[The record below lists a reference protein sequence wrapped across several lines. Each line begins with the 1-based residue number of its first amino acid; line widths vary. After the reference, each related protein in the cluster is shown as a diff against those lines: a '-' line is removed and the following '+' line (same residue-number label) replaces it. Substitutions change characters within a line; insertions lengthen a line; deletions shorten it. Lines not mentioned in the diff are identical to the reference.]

1 MSELINN
8 SQGRKELLK
17 HMILQLH
24 EGVAPEEIRAR
35 MIVLLTKIPYGEVV
49 EVEQE
54 LISEGL
60 PESEVLRLCD
70 IHSQALEGRI
80 DLTGMKIVAPGHPVD
95 TFKRENRELEKVV
108 RQLRELFASVDTEF
122 SGPAA
127 EKYLNTVKGLF
138 NSLMDVDKHY
148 RRKENLLFPFLEKYG
163 ITGPPKVMWGKH
175 DETRDLLKNAIN
187 ALNMTGDFNTDMMKM
202 KVELHLLPAAK
213 AITDMIMKE
222 EEILLPMTLDK
233 LTETDWYEIYRQTN
247 EIGYCLYDPE
257 VTWNPQGVVIAEETS
272 AEEGSVNLPSGKFTS
287 EELLAILN
295 TLPVDL
301 TFVDRNDKVK
311 YFSQGK
317 ERIFDRNRAILG
329 RDVRMCH
336 PPGSVHIVDQ
346 IIGDFKSGMA
356 DSAPFWIQMGGKF
369 IHIEYF
375 ALRNEQGEYLG
386 TLEMSQDLTE
396 KRKISGDQRLL
407 SYRKSDTG
415 KSSVQPEPQQH
426 NDHSHQHVSGTP
438 QKTSQM
444 NKPHWLDLSRIIIK
458 LDARPLLA
466 QGIHPLEQVQQQ
478 CAALNPGEIFELI
491 TPFPPSPMIEKM
503 AAAGFEA
510 HLETAA
516 DGMFHTYFLKK

>member
-8 SQGRKELLK
+8 SQSRKDLLK

-24 EGVAPEEIRAR
+24 EGVAPEAVRAR
-35 MIVLLTKIPYGEVV
+35 MIELMSKIPYGEVV

-80 DLTGMKIVAPGHPVD
+80 DLSGMKIEPPGHPVD
-95 TFKRENRELEKVV
+95 TFRRENRELEKV
-108 RQLRELFASVDTEF
+108 LRGLHEIFGKPVPEIT
-122 SGPAA
+122 GP
-127 EKYLNTVKGLF
+127 EMVQYLNALKALF
-138 NSLMDVDKHY
+138 NSLTDVDKHY

-175 DETRDLLKNAIN
+175 DETRDLLKNAVNSLN
-187 ALNMTGDFNTDMMKM
+187 APGEVTPEMLEVKIEIFLK
-202 KVELHLLPAAK
+202 PAAK
-213 AITDMIMKE
+213 AVSDMIMKE

-257 VTWNPQGVVIAEETS
+257 ISWQPQGIEIAETTS
-272 AEEGSVNLPSGKFTS
+272 AEEGTISLPSGSFTS

-295 TLPVDL
+295 SLAVDL

-336 PPGSVHIVDQ
+336 PPSSVHQ
-346 IIGDFKSGMA
+346 IISDFKCGKA

-375 ALRNEQGEYLG
+375 ALRDEKGEYLG

-396 KRKISGDQRLL
+396 KRKLEGDQRIL
-407 SYRKSDTG
+407 SYK
-415 KSSVQPEPQQH
+415 
-426 NDHSHQHVSGTP
+426 N
-438 QKTSQM
+438 
-444 NKPHWLDLSRIIIK
+444 
-458 LDARPLLA
+458 
-466 QGIHPLEQVQQQ
+466 
-478 CAALNPGEIFELI
+478 
-491 TPFPPSPMIEKM
+491 
-503 AAAGFEA
+503 
-510 HLETAA
+510 
-516 DGMFHTYFLKK
+516 

>member
-8 SQGRKELLK
+8 SQSRKELLK

-24 EGVAPEEIRAR
+24 EGVAPEAVRAR
-35 MIVLLTKIPYGEVV
+35 MIELLTKIPYGEVV

-70 IHSQALEGRI
+70 IHSQALEGHI
-80 DLTGMKIVAPGHPVD
+80 DLSGMKIVAPGHPVD
-95 TFKRENRELEKVV
+95 TFRRENRELEKVAS
-108 RQLRELFASVDTEF
+108 QLRELFRQSDVALPED
-122 SGPAA
+122 
-127 EKYLNTVKGLF
+127 EKTLNLNKIKGLF
-138 NSLMDVDKHY
+138 NQLSDVDKHY

-187 ALNMTGDFNTDMMKM
+187 ALNMPGEITPGMMQT
-202 KVELHLLPAAK
+202 KVELHLEPATK

-233 LTETDWYEIYRQTN
+233 LTETDWYDIYRQTN
-247 EIGYCLYDPE
+247 EIGYCLYDPDI
-257 VTWNPQGVVIAEETS
+257 TWKPQGVNIVEETS
-272 AEEGSVNLPSGKFTS
+272 AEEGTINLPSGKFTS

-295 TLPVDL
+295 TLPVDI

-336 PPGSVHIVDQ
+336 PPSSVHIVDQ
-346 IIGDFKSGMA
+346 IVSDFRSGKA

-375 ALRNEQGEYLG
+375 ALRNENGEYLG

-407 SYRKSDTG
+407 
-415 KSSVQPEPQQH
+415 
-426 NDHSHQHVSGTP
+426 
-438 QKTSQM
+438 
-444 NKPHWLDLSRIIIK
+444 
-458 LDARPLLA
+458 
-466 QGIHPLEQVQQQ
+466 
-478 CAALNPGEIFELI
+478 
-491 TPFPPSPMIEKM
+491 
-503 AAAGFEA
+503 
-510 HLETAA
+510 
-516 DGMFHTYFLKK
+516 TYKK

>member
-8 SQGRKELLK
+8 SQSRKELLK

-24 EGVAPEEIRAR
+24 EGVAPEAVRAR
-35 MIVLLTKIPYGEVV
+35 MIELLTKIPYGEVV

-70 IHSQALEGRI
+70 IHSQALEGYI
-80 DLTGMKIVAPGHPVD
+80 DLSAMKIVAPGHPVD

-108 RQLRELFASVDTEF
+108 RELRDLIGKADAELYGA
-122 SGPAA
+122 GK
-127 EKYLNTVKGLF
+127 EKYLNSVRGLF

-187 ALNMTGDFNTDMMKM
+187 SINMPGEITPEMMHIKA
-202 KVELHLLPAAK
+202 ELHLNPAVK

-233 LTETDWYEIYRQTN
+233 LTETDWYEIYKQTN
-247 EIGYCLYDPE
+247 EIGYCLYDPNIA
-257 VTWNPQGVVIAEETS
+257 WKPQGTEIPEVTS
-272 AEEGSVNLPSGKFTS
+272 AEMDTISLPSGKFTS

-295 TLPVDL
+295 TLSVDL

-336 PPGSVHIVDQ
+336 PPSSVHIVDQ
-346 IIGDFKSGMA
+346 IVSDFKSGKA

-375 ALRNEQGEYLG
+375 ALRNEKGDYLG

-407 SYRKSDTG
+407 SYRK
-415 KSSVQPEPQQH
+415 
-426 NDHSHQHVSGTP
+426 
-438 QKTSQM
+438 
-444 NKPHWLDLSRIIIK
+444 
-458 LDARPLLA
+458 
-466 QGIHPLEQVQQQ
+466 
-478 CAALNPGEIFELI
+478 
-491 TPFPPSPMIEKM
+491 
-503 AAAGFEA
+503 
-510 HLETAA
+510 
-516 DGMFHTYFLKK
+516 

>member
-8 SQGRKELLK
+8 SQSRKDLLK

-24 EGVAPEEIRAR
+24 EGVAPEAVRAR
-35 MIVLLTKIPYGEVV
+35 MIELLTKIPYGEVV

-70 IHSQALEGRI
+70 IHSQALEGHI
-80 DLTGMKIVAPGHPVD
+80 DLSGMKIVAPGHPVD
-95 TFKRENRELEKVV
+95 TFKRENRELEKIVK
-108 RQLRELFASVDTEF
+108 QLRELFSQAGMQRSESENQT
-122 SGPAA
+122 
-127 EKYLNTVKGLF
+127 YLNQVKGLF

-187 ALNMTGDFNTDMMKM
+187 SLNMPGEITPGMMQM
-202 KVELHLLPAAK
+202 KVELHLEQAAK

-222 EEILLPMTLDK
+222 EEILFPMTLDK
-233 LTETDWYEIYRQTN
+233 LNETDWYDIYRQTN
-247 EIGYCLYDPE
+247 EIGYCLYDPNIS
-257 VTWNPQGVVIAEETS
+257 WKPQGVEVVEETS
-272 AEEGSVNLPSGKFTS
+272 ADEGTVNLPSGKFTS

-295 TLPVDL
+295 TLPVDI

-336 PPGSVHIVDQ
+336 PPSSVHIVDQ
-346 IIGDFKSGMA
+346 IVSDFKSGRA
-356 DSAPFWIQMGGKF
+356 DSAPFWIQMGSKF

-375 ALRNEQGEYLG
+375 ALRNEKGEYLG

-396 KRKISGDQRLL
+396 KRKLSGDQRLL
-407 SYRKSDTG
+407 NY
-415 KSSVQPEPQQH
+415 
-426 NDHSHQHVSGTP
+426 
-438 QKTSQM
+438 
-444 NKPHWLDLSRIIIK
+444 
-458 LDARPLLA
+458 
-466 QGIHPLEQVQQQ
+466 
-478 CAALNPGEIFELI
+478 
-491 TPFPPSPMIEKM
+491 
-503 AAAGFEA
+503 
-510 HLETAA
+510 
-516 DGMFHTYFLKK
+516 KKNS